1 MRPITFVHAADLH
14 LDAASGGLGADMP
27 PAFAERL
34 HSATFVALDRLVA
47 LCLAEQ
53 ADFLVLAG
61 DVYNHEDGSLRAQ
74 IALRDACARLD
85 AAGIPVFIAHGNHD
99 PLSSRIASLVMPSG
113 TLVFGEDVSV
123 HPVVRDGETIAL
135 VHGISHASTRE
146 TRNLAR
152 RFARTADA
160 CPQVGVLH
168 CTIGTADGEQRYA
181 PCTVEDLASTGL
193 DYWALGHIHLRQVL
207 CETPRVVYPGSTQG
221 LHIGEEGDHGCTLV
235 RVDAAGGIVL
245 EERPLGPIRWQAVRV
260 DIGPQ
265 PAMRTME
272 SKGRPPT
279 DTPRQATAATSAYDA
294 PLADV
299 DGLVAR
305 TVRAI
310 EEAAAEAHAGC
321 TGMVIRLVFEG
332 RGPLDRLLRRPTDAS
347 DLLDL
352 LRGEVADLTPPCWVK
367 DMEVHTRPDVDM
379 DAMLRRDDLLGATLR
394 NVTEALQSPDGMSG
408 ARTAL
413 AALYEH
419 HAARKA
425 LPPLDEATLAA
436 LIADAGTLCL
446 DLLESD

>member
-1 MRPITFVHAADLH
+1 M
-14 LDAASGGLGADMP
+14 
-27 PAFAERL
+27 
-34 HSATFVALDRLVA
+34 
-47 LCLAEQ
+47 
-53 ADFLVLAG
+53 
-61 DVYNHEDGSLRAQ
+61 
-74 IALRDACARLD
+74 
-85 AAGIPVFIAHGNHD
+85 
-99 PLSSRIASLVMPSG
+99 
-113 TLVFGEDVSV
+113 
-123 HPVVRDGETIAL
+123 
-135 VHGISHASTRE
+135 
-146 TRNLAR
+146 
-152 RFARTADA
+152 
-160 CPQVGVLH
+160 
-168 CTIGTADGEQRYA
+168 
-181 PCTVEDLASTGL
+181 
-193 DYWALGHIHLRQVL
+193 
-207 CETPRVVYPGSTQG
+207 
-221 LHIGEEGDHGCTLV
+221 
-235 RVDAAGGIVL
+235 
-245 EERPLGPIRWQAVRV
+245 
-260 DIGPQ
+260 
-265 PAMRTME
+265 
-272 SKGRPPT
+272 
-279 DTPRQATAATSAYDA
+279 
-294 PLADV
+294 

-332 RGPLDRLLRRPTDAS
+332 RGPLDRLLRRPADAS

-394 NVTEALQSPDGMSG
+394 NATEALQSPDGMSG

>member
-14 LDAASGGLGADMP
+14 LDAASGGIGDDMP

-34 HSATFVALDRLVA
+34 HRATFAALQRLVE
-47 LCLAEQ
+47 LCLAEKV
-53 ADFLVLAG
+53 DFLVLAG

-99 PLSSRIASLVMPSG
+99 PLASRIASLTMPSG
-113 TLVFGEDVSV
+113 TVVFGEDVST

-181 PCTVEDLASTGL
+181 PCTLEDLTSTGL

-245 EERPLGPIRWQAVRV
+245 EERPLGPIRWQTVPV
-260 DIGPQ
+260 DIGPL
-265 PAMRTME
+265 AARHD
-272 SKGRPPT
+272 T
-279 DTPRQATAATSAYDA
+279 DTQGTSTTDAPRPATATTANAAT
-294 PLADV
+294 LTDV

-305 TVRAI
+305 TLRAI
-310 EEAAAEAHAGC
+310 EEAAATAHAGC

-332 RGPLDRLLRRPTDAS
+332 RGPLDRLLRRPADAA

-352 LRGEVADLTPPCWVK
+352 LRGEVADLTPPCWLK

-394 NVTEALQSPDGMSG
+394 NATEALQSLDALSE